1 MYGHLLPTIE
11 VSRPASRAS
20 VKQDISQFQQES
32 QSPEVVN
39 ESTILSP
46 TDQSAP
52 VFYQPTPDNS
62 VAHEAIPE
70 NVEPQDLTPY
80 KFRWDIFDRD
90 SKGQLNSEWIY
101 EVIVSSKMPTKN
113 LKDYCPTL

>member
-20 VKQDISQFQQES
+20 VKQDLSQFQQES

-80 KFRWDIFDRD
+80 KFRWEIFDRD
-90 SKGQLNSEWIY
+90 STFYGNFSTIHFLTARLYFEGMLIFGQK
-101 EVIVSSKMPTKN
+101 SS
-113 LKDYCPTL
+113 

>member
-1 MYGHLLPTIE
+1 MCSQRDNQNLIYFRYYQIYGHLLPTIE

-20 VKQDISQFQQES
+20 VKQDLSQFQQES

-70 NVEPQDLTPY
+70 NVELQDLTPY
-80 KFRWDIFDRD
+80 KFR
-90 SKGQLNSEWIY
+90 
-101 EVIVSSKMPTKN
+101 
-113 LKDYCPTL
+113 